1 MMLLSIVNRLRHA
14 STFWL
19 IRVLWVMET
28 LACFALLIL
37 DILMDDL
44 ALSYALILIFG
55 LGVILVTYLVV
66 TIAGEWHSM
75 PRRMHLDVLNTIILI
90 LFSLSGCVACY
101 LVLFLH
107 WRGIL
112 PYFGVIIIGSTL
124 LSATIITSL
133 FQRPPILPIPTKRR
147 ERSHHHQIQQKVI
160 HHPYSRRPILRGGMG
175 IERTS

>member
-28 LACFALLIL
+28 LACFALLIS

-66 TIAGEWHSM
+66 TIAGDWHSM

-90 LFSLSGCVACY
+90 LFALSGCIACY

-112 PYFGVIIIGSTL
+112 PYFGVIVIGSTL

-133 FQRPPILPIPTKRR
+133 FQRPPTQPIPMKRR
-147 ERSHHHQIQQKVI
+147 ERSHHHQFQQKVI
-160 HHPYSRRPILRGGMG
+160 HHPHSRRPILRGGMG